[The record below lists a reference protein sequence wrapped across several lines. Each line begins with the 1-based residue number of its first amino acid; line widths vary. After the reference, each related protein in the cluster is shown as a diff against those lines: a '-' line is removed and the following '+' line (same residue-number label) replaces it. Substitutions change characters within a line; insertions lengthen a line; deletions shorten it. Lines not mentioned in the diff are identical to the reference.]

1 MMAQYKPNKYQHHAK
16 ITKNQQ
22 ASFFL
27 YGQMLVVDFWLID
40 RVELTTSSTLPS
52 KSIKLTLFL
61 QIVSRDQIYDL
72 SLPYLP
78 SNG

>member
-1 MMAQYKPNKYQHHAK
+1 
-16 ITKNQQ
+16 
-22 ASFFL
+22 
-27 YGQMLVVDFWLID
+27 MLVVDFWLID